1 MRRIDCGNTYE
12 KWRHLVGNHEIM
24 LEGKLLAAQNAEM
37 QAYAAWQE
45 SCAAVFR
52 TRAAYEAAQNRRLAV
67 QNELELF
74 LEEARHVA

>member
-1 MRRIDCGNTYE
+1 MD
-12 KWRHLVGNHEIM
+12 NHEIR
-24 LEGKLLAAQNAEM
+24 LEGKLFAAQNAEM

>member
-1 MRRIDCGNTYE
+1 M
-12 KWRHLVGNHEIM
+12 GNHEIR

-37 QAYAAWQE
+37 QAYAVWQE

-52 TRAAYEAAQNRRLAV
+52 TRGAYEAAQNRRLAV